1 MGRRAWPALVFLFA
15 CAGARPRSVLAEEPP
30 PPSVVL
36 PRLTQPIRIDGD
48 LSDPGWAEAAKIE
61 TFYETNVGDNVPPP
75 VHTVGWVGYDSRFFY
90 VAFRCDDPDPK
101 KIRAPFVDRDNVF
114 SDQDFAGII
123 LDVKNDRRSAFELF
137 VNPRGIQDDA
147 IVNDATGNE
156 DFSPDV
162 FWQSAGR
169 IDATGW
175 QVEMAI
181 PLSSLRYPN
190 KDPQTWAIIL
200 YRNYPRDFRYQMF
213 SARLP
218 RGSNCLVCHFG
229 TLEGITGL
237 PDSSH
242 VVAAPYAAGSNTKTY
257 PGSDAYDGAGDNE
270 VTKGKVGLDVKWAP
284 DTRTIL
290 DATINP
296 DFSQIES
303 DVAQISANERFALF
317 YPEKRPFFLEG
328 VDLWQTPIQAVYTR
342 TITSPLWGAR
352 ITGKLDSGTAYTA
365 LVTEDRGGGTV
376 ILPGPIFSDTAPQ
389 DFHSLVALARVRQ
402 DLGASFAGLLG
413 TARVISGGGYNAVVG
428 PDFQWRLS
436 DADLLTG
443 QYLYTVSREPDRPDL
458 SPQWNGERLTGAG
471 ALVNWSHS
479 ARHWDWSLE
488 YDDLAEEFRADDG
501 FVPQVGYRA
510 ARWNA
515 GYTVYPTGFFSRFH
529 PTVFG
534 NVVTDRSED
543 LLSRRVAGG
552 IGFQGRGNM
561 RGEIDVD
568 ADVVVIDGVRL
579 PYDHFVGTVSLSPSR
594 ILSSFEVD
602 ADYGE
607 QADVDNVRVGHGG
620 TLSVSGQVRP
630 TQHLNLDLLAQR
642 RWIDENVG
650 ARSGRALTSSVAR
663 AKATYVFTPR
673 MLIRVIG
680 QYVETTRDQAFS
692 VQPVTTKE
700 GGFAGS
706 FLFSYK
712 LNWQTV
718 VFVGYGDNRTLVD
731 DGSLVRADRQF
742 FFKVSY
748 AFQR

>member
-1 MGRRAWPALVFLFA
+1 VCFGAFA
-15 CAGARPRSVLAEEPP
+15 CARPVGAEEPRH
-30 PPSVVL
+30 PSWTL
-36 PRLTQPIRIDGD
+36 PLVTQPIRIDGD
-48 LSDPGWAEAAKIE
+48 LSDPGWTEAAKVE
-61 TFYETNVGDNVPPP
+61 TFYETNVGDNVAPP
-75 VHTVGWVGYDSRFFY
+75 VRTVAWVGYDSRFLY
-90 VAFRCDDPDPK
+90 VAFRCDDPDARR
-101 KIRAPFVDRDNVF
+101 IRAPFVDRDNVF
-114 SDQDFAGII
+114 SEQDFAGII
-123 LDVKNDRRSAFELF
+123 LDVNNDRRSAYELF

-147 IVNDATGNE
+147 IINDATGNE

-181 PLSSLRYPN
+181 PLTSLRYPET
-190 KDPQTWAIIL
+190 DPQTWAIMF
-200 YRNYPRDFRYQMF
+200 YRNYPRDYRYQIF

-218 RGSNCLVCHFG
+218 RGSNCFVCHFG

-237 PDSSH
+237 PRTSH
-242 VVAAPYAAGSNTKTY
+242 VVAAPYVAGSNTKTY
-257 PGSDAYDGAGDNE
+257 PGSDAYSGSGDNE
-270 VTKGKVGLDVKWAP
+270 VTKGKVGMDVKWAP
-284 DTRTIL
+284 GTHTIL

-352 ITGKLDSGTAYTA
+352 ITGKAGTGTAYTA

-376 ILPGPIFSDTAPQ
+376 VLPGPVFSDTVPQ

-413 TARVISGGGYNAVVG
+413 TARVIAGGGYNAVVG

-436 DADLLTG
+436 DADVVTG
-443 QYLYTVSREPDRPDL
+443 QYLYSVSREPDRPDL
-458 SPQWNGERLTGAG
+458 TPLWNGERLSGAG
-471 ALVNWSHS
+471 AIASWSHNT
-479 ARHWDWSLE
+479 RHWDWTLE
-488 YDDLAEEFRADDG
+488 HDDFSDEFRADDG

-510 ARWNA
+510 ERWAA
-515 GYTVYPTGFFSRFH
+515 GYTVYPTGFFSRLR
-529 PTVFG
+529 PTFFG

-543 LLSRRVAGG
+543 LLSRRIAGG
-552 IGFQGRGNM
+552 VGFQGRGNM
-561 RGEIDVD
+561 RGELDVD

-594 ILSSFEVD
+594 ILSSFEIDV
-602 ADYGE
+602 DYGE
-607 QADVDNVRVGHGG
+607 QADVDAVRVGHGG
-620 TLSVSGQVRP
+620 TISVIAQVRP
-630 TQHLNLDLLAQR
+630 TQHLNLDLLASR
-642 RWIDENVG
+642 RWIDETTEG
-650 ARSGRALTSSVAR
+650 ISGRAVTASVAR
-663 AKATYVFTPR
+663 AKATYVFTPQ

-680 QYVETTRDQAFS
+680 QYVETTRDPLFYSSA
-692 VQPVTTKE
+692 VTARE
-700 GGFAGS
+700 GSFAGS

-718 VFVGYGDNRTLVD
+718 VFVGYGDNRTLVE